1 MEASQRQRTR
11 KRNVVLATGGLIL
24 ALFIGQ
30 AFRILGLAR
39 MELGDWLGALA
50 LTLVLQSLVWAV
62 PHLGLDDRLSFD
74 PHFVKVPMLAV
85 VVVFNTYVW
94 ISPDS
99 RVWVLLAWF
108 AAVLFMAGLVSFLEV
123 AGLGAVMALGY
134 LLTVRVRAD
143 HWPGIRMQDELALVA
158 VFWIANLY
166 AGLVFERLRRD
177 RLERQALRSR
187 LAEMALTDSLTGL
200 PNRRH
205 FEQALRG
212 ELARIGRYGGRCAV
226 AMLDLD
232 HFKAY
237 NDRNGHGAGDVL
249 LQELGRVIQ
258 GHLRAGDV
266 GARYGG
272 EEFAV
277 LMLNTGCA
285 EAMHVV
291 ERLRQIVESHPFPHR
306 QHQPGG
312 WLTFSAGVA
321 ECPGDGETYEA
332 LLERADAALYG
343 AKAAGR
349 NRVLAASA
357 LSALSPDRA
366 AP

>member
-1 MEASQRQRTR
+1 MERSKRQRTR
-11 KRNVVLATGGLIL
+11 KRNVLMATAGLIL
-24 ALFIGQ
+24 ALVMGQ
-30 AFRILGLAR
+30 AFRVLGLAR
-39 MELGDWLGALA
+39 MELRDWLGALL
-50 LTLVLQSLVWAV
+50 LTLVLQTLVWAI
-62 PHLGLDDRLSFD
+62 PHFGLDDRLEFD
-74 PHFVKVPMLAV
+74 PHFVKVPILAV
-85 VVVFNTYVW
+85 VVVFMSYVW

-108 AAVLFMAGLVSFLEV
+108 AAILFMAGLVSFLEV
-123 AGLGAVMALGY
+123 AALSAVMAFGY
-134 LLTVRVRAD
+134 LMTVRVQAD
-143 HWPGIRMQDELALVA
+143 RWPGIRMRDELALVA

-177 RLERQALRSR
+177 RLERLALRSR

-212 ELARIGRYGGRCAV
+212 ELARMGRYGGRCAV
-226 AMLDLD
+226 ALLDLD
-232 HFKAY
+232 HFKGY
-237 NDRNGHGAGDVL
+237 NDRHGHGAGDVL
-249 LQELGRVIQ
+249 LQELGRVVL

-277 LMLNTGCA
+277 LMLNTGRA
-285 EAMHVV
+285 EAAQVV
-291 ERLRQIVESHPFPHR
+291 ERLRQVVESHPFPHR

-312 WLTFSAGVA
+312 RLTFSAGVA
-321 ECPGDGETYEA
+321 ECPEDGETYEA
-332 LLERADAALYG
+332 LLERADAALYA

-349 NRVLAASA
+349 NRVLSA
-357 LSALSPDRA
+357 GELA
-366 AP
+366 APRS